1 MLVWPRLDAKKKF
14 WGIHMDIKQLSD
26 QALWD
31 LTKSKV
37 QTERNVTLEI
47 IELLREVRS
56 RRLHLERKYE
66 SFHQY
71 CVKELKYDD
80 GSAHRRIKALDL
92 ATQIPEVVQCIQK
105 GTLSLTTASQVQSF
119 FEQEAKKDKAF
130 SKEEKLVLLTDLESK
145 SKREIEKTLATL
157 APETLK
163 HTEKVKYVSGTHLK
177 LELVIDEALMKKM
190 ERLRDLTSHTNSTMR
205 DLIESLVDEALKKKD
220 PELKADV
227 TSPGKCKKSNTKQDM
242 GQRINR
248 PSNSRYIPADIKRRV
263 WVEAGSR
270 CTFVNPASGER
281 CEAKRFLQIEHVV
294 PFALGGKSN
303 LENLTLLC
311 SNHNKLKA
319 IHTFGKSTMDRYLAT

>member
-1 MLVWPRLDAKKKF
+1 
-14 WGIHMDIKQLSD
+14 MDIKKLSD

-31 LTKSKV
+31 LTKSRV
-37 QTERNVTLEI
+37 QTERNLTLEI

-56 RRLHLERKYE
+56 RRLHLERRYD

-92 ATQIPEVVQCIQK
+92 VTQIPEVVQCIQK
-105 GTLSLTTASQVQSF
+105 GTLSLTTASQVQNF
-119 FEQEAKKDKAF
+119 FEKEAKNDKAF
-130 SKEEKLVLLTDLESK
+130 SKEEKLDLLTDLESK

-163 HTEKVKYVSGTHLK
+163 HAEKVKYVSGTHLK

-190 ERLRDLTSHTNSTMR
+190 ERLRNITSHKNLTLR

-220 PELKADV
+220 PELKMNGA
-227 TSPGKCKKSNTKQDM
+227 SPEKCKNNSNQNT
-242 GQRINR
+242 NR
-248 PSNSRYIPADIKRRV
+248 PTKEKSRYIPAVIKRQV
-263 WVEAGSR
+263 WIGAESR
-270 CTFVNPASGER
+270 CTFVNTDSGER
-281 CEAKRFLQIEHVV
+281 CEAKRFLQIDHIV

-319 IHTFGKSTMDRYLAT
+319 IHAFGKSTMNQYLAT